1 MLNQWQ
7 AAKHIKKDS
16 AVGLR
21 ASQREWWEARSK
33 KNTSQGMVGRAVE
46 TDEGKLGK
54 GQGGKWRRQT
64 EGEDGRARH
73 ERRKKEENIVG
84 RWEMGRIRKRQ
95 GTRKAGNREKKKRE
109 PLEGRRG
116 NIKNDG

>member
-33 KNTSQGMVGRAVE
+33 KKKKNTSQGKVGRAVE
-46 TDEGKLGK
+46 TGEGKLGK
-54 GQGGKWRRQT
+54 GQRGKMEEANRR
-64 EGEDGRARH
+64 
-73 ERRKKEENIVG
+73 G
-84 RWEMGRIRKRQ
+84 RWESQ
-95 GTRKAGNREKKKRE
+95 T
-109 PLEGRRG
+109 
-116 NIKNDG
+116 